1 MKSTT
6 REHKMVLKGLL
17 SRQKILEVKPDS
29 YLQNI
34 IENNYIHDWM
44 EDLWTYCHATR
55 LPDEVAYTS
64 FQIYTNFV
72 NLKPRDFVQSRWF
85 SHACIWI
92 ACKLFFDHPFR
103 VKAMVERVKGK
114 VSHRKLKKYV
124 RKLVKN
130 ETRIVT
136 ELKYEFHKPT
146 ALDFVNTLV
155 PLLKLP
161 PRSRTVKEI
170 MEKLKLFTNSHITS
184 PPVELA
190 VHSILAVTPQLSEQ
204 VHSLVES

>member
-1 MKSTT
+1 
-6 REHKMVLKGLL
+6 MVLKGLL
-17 SRQKILEVKPDS
+17 ARQKTLEVKPDS

-34 IENNYIHDWM
+34 LENNYLHDWV

-64 FQIYTNFV
+64 LQIYTNFV
-72 NLKPRDFVQSRWF
+72 NLKPREFYQSRWF

-103 VKAMVERVKGK
+103 VRAMVERVKGK
-114 VSHRKLKKYV
+114 VGCRKMKKYV
-124 RKLVKN
+124 RKLVKS
-130 ETRIVT
+130 ESQIVT

-161 PRSRTVKEI
+161 PRSKIVREI
-170 MEKLKLFTNSHITS
+170 TEKVKLFTISHITL
-184 PPVELA
+184 PPVDLA
-190 VHSILAVTPQLSEQ
+190 IHSILAVTPQLSEQ
-204 VHSLVES
+204 VHSLVSS